1 MPQGDVIGSAW
12 IEINSNITQLQR
24 EIARLKGHVDSSA
37 RNIETRFNTATKAIA
52 GMASVIGT
60 VGVVKFGAD
69 IIKASTHMDSINRM
83 LINVEGSQEKANKR
97 FEEFRVLAKEP
108 VLDPFNLSR
117 FYVSLK
123 SVNVEGDLSI
133 RFMKSLANAMAG
145 VGAGNTEFV
154 RSMEQFT
161 QMMGKAT
168 LQGQDLR
175 VVAESFPQIRKY
187 LGEAF
192 GGLTDPEAIAK
203 AGYKSIDVLT
213 RLNEVME
220 KSPKFAGG
228 AQAAQENFTQSL
240 ELFYA
245 TLGKDVLPI
254 ITDFLN
260 KLTDLMDEFGKL
272 DAPIKKVIGTAVVG
286 GVGLLGIA
294 SAVGAIKI
302 ALDGLGM
309 SAGLTRL
316 MGLGAKT
323 AVAGGAVAGAG
334 IAETVRKWVPN
345 APGTAVS
352 APGYATGAYQDV
364 AVGGAVAGGAVKA
377 LGLTIPQLM
386 VGTIVAGVL
395 AYKGAEILGK
405 ALGGKPATFVPSER
419 MMMLS
424 GEQTEEGIALRKT
437 PAIQEEIRKRELATS
452 RFKEY
457 QMGAGN
463 FPTKTLSEIAPSE
476 DVYQGLMDMLGKD
489 YEVWRNKTFAELERS
504 LAIPGKMY
512 KAEAGPPEP
521 KKITTT
527 TTDIMEGFKKWESI
541 QGEGYYATIDEKIAK
556 LKELRDAHKL
566 EPSVLTEVNNT
577 IKDLLLERSEIYKKT
592 FDEWQSVLKE
602 GYQKGLEIVTKG
614 GEDIALRLGLQ
625 KIPVMTETGAV
636 TVGYELPET
645 AKRPEVRFP
654 EKKPSVM
661 EFMGTEDDLDRL
673 KEWFAEQTRLAKLDE
688 DMIALS
694 GELARKD
701 EEYIATIKEKTQTLD
716 KAGISADDYA
726 QALENIKKTTDEI
739 SRFKTEL
746 KIKPDFVIDSLDDIE
761 IKYEELYEKADRLN
775 VSKLMVDQAKEADVK
790 AIYDSWAISLDR
802 TGISMQGLTDDWD
815 DLADSLLN
823 VKEESKEIS
832 DFWRQ
837 MGQEGLS
844 MIESVSDKTVE
855 SVFGK
860 IFEKSDISEAYQD
873 YKLSQEMIRD
883 EDERTGRA
891 FEKGYDLQTM
901 SFQEFSSQ
909 YRKEAEL
916 NTQSWSEFCKSM
928 VEEFTKALIKMEI
941 EAEASNVFD
950 LLSGKG
956 YGNAGGIG
964 GTIKSIAG
972 MGKNKEEIAGG
983 VAPELTT
990 AGGISAGSAIA
1001 GAGAIAGTALWA
1013 YKVGEAGY
1021 DYWKQKQE
1029 FKEQIST
1036 PEGLSKTQLAQK
1048 DMLQQKFNVG
1058 KYENRE
1064 EGIYA
1069 NIKGYESS
1077 MGQLGLEPYPLAK
1090 GGMGIVTKP
1099 TPFIMGEAGPEVFNI
1114 QPLSKVQ
1121 NEYITNKKDTYV
1133 SGNKSDNFNVYIS
1146 FPNAT
1151 LDSVDQNQI
1160 DRFVAKAVPSLRR
1173 AVSNGE
1179 L

>member
-1 MPQGDVIGSAW
+1 MAEELLGSAKVK
-12 IEINSNITQLQR
+12 ISYDDLNRLDMKIDQSGRKFTAETDKMSKG
-24 EIARLKGHVDSSA
+24 LKGL
-37 RNIETRFNTATKAIA
+37 TAI
-52 GMASVIGT
+52 IGT

-83 LINVEGSQEKANKR
+83 LLNVEGSQEKANNR
-97 FEEFRVLAKEP
+97 FEQFRILAKEP

-145 VGAGNTEFV
+145 VGAGNTEFA

-187 LGEAF
+187 LAEAF

-254 ITDFLN
+254 ITKFLN
-260 KLTDLMDEFGKL
+260 NLTDLMDEFGKL

-294 SAVGAIKI
+294 SAIGAIKI

-309 SAGLTRL
+309 SAGLKVL

-323 AVAGGAVAGAG
+323 AVAGGAIGLGEAV
-334 IAETVRKWVPN
+334 TKRVWVPN

-352 APGYATGAYQDV
+352 APGYVTGAYKDV
-364 AVGGAVAGGAVKA
+364 ITGGAAGGAVSAFSKITSVALTVAKA
-377 LGLTIPQLM
+377 TIAVGAAAFVGFELSKLLPYPEFAKPSPKPGAPFTPEEQKKLDKLM
-386 VGTIVAGVL
+386 KPIIASMIGTESPPEMQAIVE
-395 AYKGAEILGK
+395 KNKIEIAKSLP
-405 ALGGKPATFVPSER
+405 AGKPAIPLQIE
-419 MMMLS
+419 
-424 GEQTEEGIALRKT
+424 GEAV
-437 PAIQEEIRKRELATS
+437 
-452 RFKEY
+452 F
-457 QMGAGN
+457 
-463 FPTKTLSEIAPSE
+463 
-476 DVYQGLMDMLGKD
+476 
-489 YEVWRNKTFAELERS
+489 
-504 LAIPGKMY
+504 
-512 KAEAGPPEP
+512 
-521 KKITTT
+521 
-527 TTDIMEGFKKWESI
+527 EGFKKWESI

-556 LKELRDAHKL
+556 LKELRDAHQL
-566 EPSVLTEVNNT
+566 EPIALREVNNMIT
-577 IKDLLLERSEIYKKT
+577 DLLSERNDIYKQSY
-592 FDEWQSVLKE
+592 DEWQEILKS
-602 GYQKGLEIVTKG
+602 GQKQGFDIVTRG
-614 GEDIALRLGLQ
+614 YEDIISKIGMQ
-625 KIPVMTETGAV
+625 KIPVMMDTGAF
-636 TVGYELPET
+636 TVGFELPET
-645 AKRPEVRFP
+645 AKREIPRLP
-654 EKKPSVM
+654 EKKPTIM
-661 EFMGTEDDLDRL
+661 EFMGTEDDLERL
-673 KEWFAEQTRLAKLDE
+673 REWFAEQARLAKLNE

-701 EEYIATIKEKTQTLD
+701 EEYIAGIKEKTQALD
-716 KAGISADDYA
+716 KAGMSAEDYA
-726 QALENIKKTTDEI
+726 KALENIKKTAEEKAIFKAKLEITTDEAI
-739 SRFKTEL
+739 KDVDEAINAEII
-746 KIKPDFVIDSLDDIE
+746 KIGKKYIPIYLEAERLEVPKE
-761 IKYEELYEKADRLN
+761 I
-775 VSKLMVDQAKEADVK
+775 VDKAKEAEIRESKPYQEKWILSVSEGK
-790 AIYDSWAISLDR
+790 ALDSRVNRAKEIIH
-802 TGISMQGLTDDWD
+802 GI
-815 DLADSLLN
+815 
-823 VKEESKEIS
+823 KKESKEVS
-832 DFWRQ
+832 EFWRQ
-837 MGQEGLS
+837 IGREGLS
-844 MIESVSDKTVE
+844 MIESISDKKVE

-860 IFEKSDISEAYQD
+860 LFEKSDIDEAFKD

-901 SFQEFSSQ
+901 SFHEFSSQ

-928 VEEFTKALIKMEI
+928 VEEFTKALVKMEI
-941 EAEASNVFD
+941 EAEAKNLWNLVGLGGKTEKGTEGGGGKTD
-950 LLSGKG
+950 WLTKLSEGAGITGTVAKGAKYIKGLGK
-956 YGNAGGIG
+956 
-964 GTIKSIAG
+964 S
-972 MGKNKEEIAGG
+972 EEIAGG
-983 VAPELTT
+983 VAPTE
-990 AGGISAGSAIA
+990 
-1001 GAGAIAGTALWA
+1001 AGTTGGVTAASVAAVAIPAAMVATFAGVIA
-1013 YKVGEAGY
+1013 YDQY
-1021 DYWKQKQE
+1021 KQHKAFEEQKKDIPE
-1029 FKEQIST
+1029 MQLKMKERFKEQFH
-1036 PEGLSKTQLAQK
+1036 
-1048 DMLQQKFNVG
+1048 MG
-1058 KYENRE
+1058 KYEDVE
-1064 EGIYA
+1064 KGVYA
-1069 NIKGYESS
+1069 NAKGYEST
-1077 MGQLGLEPYPLAK
+1077 MRKLGIEPYPLAK
-1090 GGMGIVTKP
+1090 GGMGIVTRP
-1099 TPFIMGEAGPEVFNI
+1099 TPFIMGEAGPEIFNI

-1133 SGNKSDNFNVYIS
+1133 NGNRSDNFNVYIS

-1179 L
+1179 LS